1 MLYTMKET
9 CTQVE
14 MNYEALKFYCREGLV
29 PNVKRDQNN
38 FRLFDERDIAW
49 IRGVQCLRRC
59 GMSIREIKQYMEYC
73 LQGQDTIPERKE
85 MLEQTRQQ
93 LTEKIK
99 VLQDNLKYIE
109 SKEQYYDDVLAAR
122 TRYTSNLINV

>member
-73 LQGQDTIPERKE
+73 LQGQKTIPERKE

-109 SKEQYYDDVLAAR
+109 SKQQYYDDVLAGR

>member
-29 PNVKRDQNN
+29 PNVKRDRNN

-109 SKEQYYDDVLAAR
+109 SKQQYYDDVLAGR

>member
-109 SKEQYYDDVLAAR
+109 SKQQYYDDVLAGR
-122 TRYTSNLINV
+122 TRYPSNLINV

>member
-1 MLYTMKET
+1 MLYTMKES

-14 MNYEALKFYCREGLV
+14 MDYEALKFYCREGLV

-109 SKEQYYDDVLAAR
+109 SKQQYYDDVLAGR
-122 TRYTSNLINV
+122 TRYTSNLFNV

>member
-109 SKEQYYDDVLAAR
+109 SKQQYYDDVLAGR

>member
-99 VLQDNLKYIE
+99 VLRDNLKYIE
-109 SKEQYYDDVLAAR
+109 SKQQYYDDVLAGR

>member
-109 SKEQYYDDVLAAR
+109 STHQYYDDVLAGR

>member
-109 SKEQYYDDVLAAR
+109 SKQQYYDDVLAGR
-122 TRYTSNLINV
+122 TRYTSNLINI

>member
-73 LQGQDTIPERKE
+73 LQGQDTIPKRKE

-109 SKEQYYDDVLAAR
+109 SKQQYYDDVLAGR

>member
-14 MNYEALKFYCREGLV
+14 MSYEALKFYCREGLV

-38 FRLFDERDIAW
+38 FRLFDECDIAW

-73 LQGQDTIPERKE
+73 LQGQETIPERKE

-109 SKEQYYDDVLAAR
+109 RKQQYYEDVLAGR

>member
-29 PNVKRDQNN
+29 TNVKRDQNN

-109 SKEQYYDDVLAAR
+109 SKQQYYDDVLAGR
-122 TRYTSNLINV
+122 TRYTSNLITV

>member
-29 PNVKRDQNN
+29 PNVKRNQNN

-73 LQGQDTIPERKE
+73 LQGQETIPERKE

-109 SKEQYYDDVLAAR
+109 SKQQYYDDVLAGR

>member
-73 LQGQDTIPERKE
+73 LQGQDTIPKRKE

-99 VLQDNLKYIE
+99 VLQDN
-109 SKEQYYDDVLAAR
+109 YDEYNAQTLSVAK
-122 TRYTSNLINV
+122 

>member
-109 SKEQYYDDVLAAR
+109 SKQQYYDDVLAGR
-122 TRYTSNLINV
+122 TRYTSNRINV

>member
-99 VLQDNLKYIE
+99 LLQDNLKYIE
-109 SKEQYYDDVLAAR
+109 SKQQYYDDVLAGR

>member
-73 LQGQDTIPERKE
+73 LQGKDTIPERKE

-109 SKEQYYDDVLAAR
+109 SKQQYYDDVLAGR

>member
-59 GMSIREIKQYMEYC
+59 GMNIREIKQYMEYC

-109 SKEQYYDDVLAAR
+109 SKQQYYDDVLAGR